1 MTMYILLKS
10 KVGSYTY
17 LVLER
22 QFCNVQFQ
30 KCREIIITSTVYML
44 LKSRL
49 RLHFHTKL
57 RRHGHERVK
66 YVANCSAEPLLNI
79 NVVNI
84 STMQRRAAEE
94 ASTKQSCKQSVM
106 QSKIYNLYYKYCG
119 LPRRIALTLAART

>member
-17 LVLER
+17 LDLER

-49 RLHFHTKL
+49 RFHFQT
-57 RRHGHERVK
+57 ET
-66 YVANCSAEPLLNI
+66 SFPDWDF
-79 NVVNI
+79 I
-84 STMQRRAAEE
+84 ST
-94 ASTKQSCKQSVM
+94 QSYEDMAMKESNNMLWTVQL
-106 QSKIYNLYYKYCG
+106 NLY
-119 LPRRIALTLAART
+119 